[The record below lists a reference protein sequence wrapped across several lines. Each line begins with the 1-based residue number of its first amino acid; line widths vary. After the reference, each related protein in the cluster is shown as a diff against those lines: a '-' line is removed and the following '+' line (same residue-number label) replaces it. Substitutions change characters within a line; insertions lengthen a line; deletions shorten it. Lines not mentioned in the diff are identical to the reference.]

1 MDASRITEYNPWWD
15 TGQVRKELC
24 PEYERHMLPE
34 MLASLNSRAASV
46 LRGPR
51 RTGKSTLLYQSIN
64 KLLADGVEPNA
75 VLFFSFDA
83 EGGDI
88 QNLLDEYRNTI
99 LAAPLESKKRIYIFL
114 DEVQKCRGWAEQV
127 KRNYDLYPN
136 IKFVLSGSVSF
147 DIGAGATES
156 LAGRAKEFVLMPM
169 SFREYLELR
178 GEELPPAGAQLNKF
192 LVAEKRLLPYF
203 MHYLTTGGFPEIASE
218 ENVYAIRDYVMSSII
233 RRVIYGDLFQD
244 SRTGDPESMMALL
257 RAISEKP
264 GILLNYERLGSDTG
278 RDRRTVS
285 SYISRLEY
293 AMVIRTLGN
302 ITGSS
307 LSSSRKHRKAY
318 PVSTALTFA
327 FKGYDINDEDLGH
340 VYETAVMNQLDA
352 KHFWRRTRGEID
364 LITGDKGEIATEVKL
379 GGDGP
384 FHFGKYA
391 KSRTLMKAVVVTRN
405 ASGNGVA
412 DGIEYRKVP
421 AWAMCAGTEI

>member
-1 MDASRITEYNPWWD
+1 M
-15 TGQVRKELC
+15 
-24 PEYERHMLPE
+24 
-34 MLASLNSRAASV
+34 
-46 LRGPR
+46 
-51 RTGKSTLLYQSIN
+51 
-64 KLLADGVEPNA
+64 
-75 VLFFSFDA
+75 FFSFDA
-83 EGGDI
+83 EGGNI
-88 QNLLDEYRNTI
+88 QDLLGEYRNSI
-99 LAAPLESKKRIYIFL
+99 LAAPLESKKRIYVFL

-147 DIGAGATES
+147 DLGAGTTES

-178 GEELPPAGAQLNKF
+178 GEELPPVGAGLNKY
-192 LVAEKRLLPYF
+192 LLAEKRLRPYF
-203 MHYLTTGGFPEIASE
+203 IHYLKTGGFPEIATE
-218 ENVYAIRDYVMSSII
+218 ENEPAIRDYVMSSIV

-264 GILLNYERLGSDTG
+264 GILLNYERLGSDIG

-293 AMVIRTLGN
+293 AMVIRTIGN

-327 FKGYDINDEDLGH
+327 FKGYDLNDEDLGH
-340 VYETAVMNQLDA
+340 VYEVAMRNQLNA
-352 KHFWRRTRGEID
+352 QYFWRRTRGEID
-364 LITGDKGEIATEVKL
+364 LITGEKGEIATEVKL

-391 KSRTLMKAVVVTRN
+391 TSRN
-405 ASGNGVA
+405 
-412 DGIEYRKVP
+412 I
-421 AWAMCAGTEI
+421 